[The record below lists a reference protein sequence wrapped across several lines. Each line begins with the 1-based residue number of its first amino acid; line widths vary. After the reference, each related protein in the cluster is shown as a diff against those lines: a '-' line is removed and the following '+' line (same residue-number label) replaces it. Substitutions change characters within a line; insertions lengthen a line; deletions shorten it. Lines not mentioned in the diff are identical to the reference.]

1 MILNPIYILL
11 FIYITSNLLVVFQ
24 GVAQG
29 GVKLDGEFY
38 FLSDDSLI
46 FSFIVQL
53 FFLLIIVI
61 NYRFFKFKFKFK
73 RNGMVLKDSWGWFV
87 VFWQLAFLIF
97 SMKMGINIAGVGGE
111 VQGNSILNIFFVLLQ
126 PDVLFFIISLH
137 LKSRKLLALSVV
149 VFLIS
154 MFMRG
159 WMGGVFIV
167 VFILL
172 IRSYPLKL
180 SIKNTIFLAVMFF
193 MVIVL
198 LPVLT
203 DLKWAVR
210 GGVSIFTFLSRVD
223 DSFTLLKYENAIF
236 YLLNRFQHVGHVALL
251 IENKDE
257 VFLSFQRGVFSGY
270 WMDGLPQNILA
281 KLFSFEIY
289 KLNTYI
295 VEYIYR
301 VVDPEWNTNP
311 GLAGWFLILGVDRIY
326 LLLYLVVIITFP
338 FYIVSKYA
346 GQKMLLLLTFF
357 SITYLFH
364 GWIGAY
370 IDIVIYA
377 LFLVIVNKVY
387 LLGIRST
394 ND

>member
-11 FIYITSNLLVVFQ
+11 FIYIASNLLVVFQ
-24 GVAQG
+24 GGAQG

-38 FLSDDSLI
+38 FLSANSLI
-46 FSFIVQL
+46 ISFLVQI
-53 FFLLIIVI
+53 FFLLIIII
-61 NYRFFKFKFKFK
+61 NYRFFAFRFK
-73 RNGMVLKDSWGWFV
+73 RKDMELKDSWGWFV
-87 VFWQLAFLIF
+87 IIWQLAFLVF
-97 SMKMGINIAGVGGE
+97 SMQMGINTAGGGGKIE
-111 VQGNSILNIFFVLLQ
+111 GSSLVNVLFVLLQ
-126 PDVLFFIISLH
+126 PDVLFFIVSLH
-137 LKSRKLLALSVV
+137 LKSRKVFALSVV

-159 WMGGVFIV
+159 WMGGVFLV
-167 VFILL
+167 VFIIL
-172 IRSYPLKL
+172 IRSYPLRL
-180 SIKNTIFLAVMFF
+180 SIRNTFVLASMFLLVAA
-193 MVIVL
+193 L

-203 DLKWAVR
+203 DLKWAIR
-210 GGVSIFTFLSRVD
+210 GGVDILTFLGRAA
-223 DSFTLLKYENAIF
+223 DSFTLLKYEDAIF

-251 IENKDE
+251 VENKDE

-295 VEYIYR
+295 VEYIYQ

-311 GLAGWFLILGVDRIY
+311 GLAGWFLILGIDRFFILFY
-326 LLLYLVVIITFP
+326 LLVIMTFP
-338 FYIVSKYA
+338 FYVLSKYA

-364 GWIGAY
+364 GWVGAY
-370 IDIVIYA
+370 VDIVIYA
-377 LFLVIVNKVY
+377 LLVVIVNKIY
-387 LLGIRST
+387 LFSMVRSKVQ
-394 ND
+394 

>member
-11 FIYITSNLLVVFQ
+11 FIYIASNLLVVFQ
-24 GVAQG
+24 GGAQG

-38 FLSDDSLI
+38 FLSANSLI
-46 FSFIVQL
+46 ISFLVQI
-53 FFLLIIVI
+53 FFLLIIII
-61 NYRFFKFKFKFK
+61 NYRFFAFRFK
-73 RNGMVLKDSWGWFV
+73 RKDMELKDSWGWFV
-87 VFWQLAFLIF
+87 IIWQLAFLVF
-97 SMKMGINIAGVGGE
+97 SMQMGINTAGVGGKIE
-111 VQGNSILNIFFVLLQ
+111 GSSLVNVLFVLLQ
-126 PDVLFFIISLH
+126 PDVLFFIVSLH
-137 LKSRKLLALSVV
+137 LKSRKVFALSVV

-159 WMGGVFIV
+159 WMGGVFLV
-167 VFILL
+167 VFIIL
-172 IRSYPLKL
+172 IRSYPLRL
-180 SIKNTIFLAVMFF
+180 SIRNTFVLASMFLLVAA
-193 MVIVL
+193 L

-203 DLKWAVR
+203 DLKWAIR
-210 GGVSIFTFLSRVD
+210 GGVDILTFLGRAA
-223 DSFTLLKYENAIF
+223 DSFTLLKYEDAIF

-251 IENKDE
+251 VENKDE

-295 VEYIYR
+295 VEYIYQ

-311 GLAGWFLILGVDRIY
+311 GLAGWFLILGIDRFFILFY
-326 LLLYLVVIITFP
+326 LLVIMTFP
-338 FYIVSKYA
+338 FYVLSKYA

-364 GWIGAY
+364 GWVGAY
-370 IDIVIYA
+370 VDIVIYA
-377 LFLVIVNKVY
+377 LLVVIVNKIY
-387 LLGIRST
+387 LFSMVRSKVQ
-394 ND
+394 